1 MFNLKITSLIHVN
14 TWETMDSLKNEFKKV
29 FDMSQTLITH
39 NLGFPRIGADRELKK
54 AQEAYWRGDIAQ
66 IELEAIG
73 RELRQR
79 HWQLQADAGLDL
91 IPTGDFAWYD
101 QVLTLSATLGNI
113 PQRHR
118 KSHILT
124 DAADHT
130 VHEGCCAAHGQAH
143 AQATS
148 SACTDIDL
156 DTLFRVAR
164 GRAPSGAA
172 SSASDMTKWFDTNY
186 HYLVPEFHPKQEF
199 KLSWTQIID
208 ETTEAIA
215 KGFKVKPVILG
226 PLSYLWLGKEKA
238 EGFDRF
244 DLLENLLPAYK
255 QLLQALADTGAE
267 WVQIDEPILVLD
279 LPAKWQQAFERVYHS
294 LKHPQLKTLVATYF
308 GALGENLST
317 AINLPVA
324 GLHIDAVRAPEQ
336 VLTLVDRLAAHKIL
350 SVGIVDGRNIWRNDL
365 QKSLNLLHTAHTRLG
380 DRLWI
385 APSCSLLHSPVD
397 LQRETKLD
405 VDIKSWLAFAKQKVQ
420 EVVCLKNLL
429 TRPFDAIA
437 QQELALSN
445 SAVLARSLS
454 PKIHNPQV
462 QARLKAVQP
471 ADAQRNSVFAQ
482 RIKQQQAILQLPLF
496 PTTTIGSFPQTDFIR
511 QTRREFKQGD
521 IDAQDYEQKIRA
533 EIAAC
538 IARQEKIGLDVLV
551 HGEAERNDM
560 VEYFGEQLDGYT
572 FTQYGWVQSYGSR
585 CVKPPII
592 YGDVSRPFPITVEW
606 ARYAQSLSNKP
617 VKGMLTGPI
626 TMLFWSFVRDDQP
639 RATTALQIALA
650 LRDEVIDLEAAGIKV
665 IQIDEPAIREG
676 LPLRN
681 KDRADYLDWAVFA
694 FRVSASG
701 VQDKTQI
708 HTHMCYSE
716 FNDIIEA
723 IADLDADVI
732 TIETSR
738 SDGEL
743 LQAFENFNY
752 PNDIGPGVYDIHS
765 PNVPEVADMVNLLKR
780 AAREISVERLWV
792 NPDCGLKTRRWPETE
807 EALIRM
813 QEAAIILRNLYSKN
827 DSSQKIANG
836 DFATKELA

>member
-1 MFNLKITSLIHVN
+1 MTQNIT
-14 TWETMDSLKNEFKKV
+14 
-29 FDMSQTLITH
+29 TH

-54 AQEAYWRGDIAQ
+54 AQEAYWRGDITQAD
-66 IELEAIG
+66 LEAIG
-73 RELRQR
+73 RELRKT

-113 PQRHR
+113 PTRHR
-118 KSHILT
+118 KENIIVGEQ
-124 DAADHT
+124 AAI
-130 VHEGCCAAHGQAH
+130 EPSACCAHAHSEVHQH
-143 AQATS
+143 HTLN
-148 SACTDIDL
+148 ACDDIDL

-186 HYLVPEFHPKQEF
+186 HYLVPEFHAGQEF
-199 KLSWTQIID
+199 TLSWTQIID
-208 ETTEAIA
+208 ETAEAIA
-215 KGFKVKPVILG
+215 LGHKVKPVIIG
-226 PLSYLWLGKEKA
+226 PLSYLWLGKEKGNENA
-238 EGFDRF
+238 KESNEAFDRF
-244 DLLENLLPAYK
+244 DLLESLLPAYT
-255 QLLQALADTGAE
+255 QLLQALADVGAT

-279 LPAKWQQAFERVYHS
+279 LPAKWQRAFESVYNRLQH
-294 LKHPQLKTLVATYF
+294 KQLQILLATYF
-308 GALGENLST
+308 GALGENLSV
-317 AINLPVA
+317 AVSLPVA

-336 VLTLVDRLAAHKIL
+336 VLTVIDRLAAHKVL
-350 SVGIVDGRNIWRNDL
+350 SIGVVDGRNIWRNDL
-365 QKSLNLLHTAHTRLG
+365 QKSLNLLHTAQTRLG
-380 DRLWI
+380 DRLWV

-397 LQRETKLD
+397 LNREEKLD
-405 VDIKSWLAFAKQKVQ
+405 ADLKSWLAFATQKVQ
-420 EVVCLKNLL
+420 EVVALKTLL
-429 TRPFDAIA
+429 VHPLNTIA
-437 QQELALSN
+437 QEQLKLSN
-445 SAVLARSLS
+445 TAVLARALS

-462 QARLKAVQP
+462 QARLQSVSPQ
-471 ADAQRNSVFAQ
+471 DAERQSAFPV
-482 RIKQQQAILQLPLF
+482 RIAKQQAHLKLPLF

-511 QTRREFKQGD
+511 LVRSEFKKGD
-521 IDAQDYEQKIRA
+521 ITAQEYEQKIRA
-533 EIAAC
+533 EIAEC
-538 IARQEKIGLDVLV
+538 IVRQEQIDLDVLV

-560 VEYFGEQLDGYT
+560 VEYFGEQLDGYA

-592 YGDVSRPFPITVEW
+592 FGDVSRPFPITVNW
-606 ARYAQSLSNKP
+606 AQYAQSLSSKP

-639 RATTALQIALA
+639 RATTARQIALA
-650 LRDEVIDLEAAGIKV
+650 LRDEVVDLETAGIKV

-676 LPLRN
+676 LPLRA
-681 KDRADYLDWAVFA
+681 KDRTEYLEWAVNA
-694 FRVSASG
+694 FRISASG
-701 VQDKTQI
+701 VQDETQI

-716 FNDIIEA
+716 FNDIIKA

-765 PNVPEVADMVNLLKR
+765 PNIPEVASMVNLLKR
-780 AAREISVERLWV
+780 AAREIPVERLWV

-807 EALIRM
+807 AALARM
-813 QEAAIILRNLYSKN
+813 VEAAKILRTEYKISASVNLYETTE
-827 DSSQKIANG
+827 
-836 DFATKELA
+836 FA